1 MKILSAVSDIRAIV
15 DSKGMDLLNP
25 QNQFAQNLTDSIL
38 SYYNV
43 SFTEALD
50 IFNKVKGNLSLIKN
64 QGSDFLINILQ

>member
-15 DSKGMDLLNP
+15 DSKGMELLNP
-25 QNQFAQNLTDSIL
+25 QNQFAQNLTGSIL

-64 QGSDFLINILQ
+64 KGSDFLTNILQ